1 MRKKF
6 KIMYPSWYPAD
17 PSLAGKQY
25 KGSGMIVMSSEGVF
39 FEVLSDGFYTHVR
52 KLSDVLPM
60 YDVCWKD

>member
-6 KIMYPSWYPAD
+6 KIMYPRWHEAD

-25 KGSGMIVMSSEGVF
+25 KGSGMIVMNSGGVF
-39 FEVLSDGFYTHVR
+39 YEIIFDGFYTHVR
-52 KLSDVLPM
+52 HLSEVLPK